1 MAFLLLPAP
10 RILIPGE
17 DEQEK
22 LGLLDV
28 LGEGYQR

>member
-17 DEQEK
+17 DEEK